1 MKSIKHLARALVCT
15 LSVGVA
21 AGQSA
26 TNFSFS
32 VNRAVPDGNPM
43 GLTLATNLTVLG
55 GNISDVTVS
64 LDITG
69 GFNGDLYAYLVG
81 PNGGFAMLL
90 NRVGVGT
97 GSSESSFG
105 YRDAGFNIT
114 FNDSATANGNIHDY
128 QTVSGYAG
136 LLNGGSWQ
144 PDGRNM
150 DPQSSLPLFDTTSP
164 SAFLSSFN
172 GSNPNGTWTLF
183 LADLSGGGQSSVV
196 SWGLGITTVPVPEP
210 STLSFIVMGGLGA
223 ILVVRRQRRKTYSR

>member
-26 TNFSFS
+26 NNFSFS
-32 VNRAVPDGNPM
+32 VNQAVPDGNPM

-55 GNISDVTVS
+55 GNISAVTVS

-90 NRVGVGT
+90 NRVGMGT

-114 FNDSATANGNIHDY
+114 FNDSATNGNIHDY

-150 DPQSSLPLFDTTSP
+150 DPQSSPSLFDTTIP

-172 GSNPNGTWTLF
+172 GSNPNGTWILF
-183 LADLSGGGQSSVV
+183 LVDLSSGGQSSVV
-196 SWGLGITTVPVPEP
+196 SWGLGITTVPEP
-210 STLSFIVMGGLGA
+210 STLSFIAMGGLGA

>member
-1 MKSIKHLARALVCT
+1 MKSIKHLARALICT

-55 GNISDVTVS
+55 GNISAVTVS

-69 GFNGDLYAYLVG
+69 GFNGDLYAYLAG

-114 FNDSATANGNIHDY
+114 FDDSATNGNIHDY

-150 DPQSSLPLFDTTSP
+150 DPQSSPSLFDTTSP
-164 SAFLSSFN
+164 SAFLSSFK

-196 SWGLGITTVPVPEP
+196 SWGLGVTTVPEP
-210 STLSFIVMGGLGA
+210 STLSFIAMGGLGA